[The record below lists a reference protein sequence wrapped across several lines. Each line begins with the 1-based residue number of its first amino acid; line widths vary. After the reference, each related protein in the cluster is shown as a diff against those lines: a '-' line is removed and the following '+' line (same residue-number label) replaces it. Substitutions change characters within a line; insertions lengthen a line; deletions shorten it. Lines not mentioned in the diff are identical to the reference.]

1 MCRQGAFVSVVS
13 GALIRRAHTQCD
25 SIVLAEH
32 NSLIGA
38 HDEDCVLPK
47 AVLLQRVGDVA
58 SSFIHGV
65 LCANGDRAGGHTAQ
79 KEMMT
84 VLMPMPKIRNTKQEL
99 LVCLVLLEGKIHRA
113 DPKFAG

>member
-1 MCRQGAFVSVVS
+1 M
-13 GALIRRAHTQCD
+13 
-25 SIVLAEH
+25 LAEY
-32 NSLIGA
+32 NSLVGA
-38 HDEDCVLPK
+38 HDEDRVLPK

-84 VLMPMPKIRNTKQEL
+84 VLMPIGDLQKKRNTKQEL

-113 DPKFAG
+113 GSTQNSQES